1 MLLQTLSELDM
12 KKDTTTIAG
21 TAILSSLVIVFDYS
35 LKFSG
40 LKIPFPWLPY
50 LKFDFTGVPIVLSL
64 LLFGLAP
71 GATTSAVA
79 FLAIL
84 VRSGD
89 FVGASMKALAELST
103 ILGMAFSYRWL
114 KNTKNLGKALSLI
127 LGVTSRVLTMFFA
140 NLIIL
145 PTYYQMPQ
153 MAVIAV
159 SPLIAAFNVVQG
171 TISILSGYFL
181 YNVITNR
188 TSPSSTRKN
197 EVFLKH
203 HKN

>member
-1 MLLQTLSELDM
+1 MLLQALSELDM
-12 KKDTTTIAG
+12 KKDTTIIAG
-21 TAILSSLVIVFDYS
+21 TAILGSLVIVFDYS
-35 LKFSG
+35 MKFSG
-40 LKIPFPWLPY
+40 LKIPFLWLPY

-71 GATTSAVA
+71 GATTSAIA

-84 VRSGD
+84 TRSGD

-103 ILGMAFSYRWL
+103 ILGIAFSYRWL
-114 KNTKNLGKALSLI
+114 KKTKNFGKALSLI

-140 NLIIL
+140 NLLIL
-145 PTYYQMPQ
+145 PSYYQTPQ

-159 SPLIAAFNVVQG
+159 SPLTAAFNVIQG
-171 TISILSGYFL
+171 TTSILLGYFL
-181 YNVITNR
+181 YNVIVNR
-188 TSPSSTRKN
+188 ISPSTTRKN
-197 EVFLKH
+197 EVLLKH

>member
-1 MLLQTLSELDM
+1 MLLQALSEHDM

-21 TAILSSLVIVFDYS
+21 TTILGSLVIVFDYS

-40 LKIPFPWLPY
+40 LKIPFPWLPI

-64 LLFGLAP
+64 LLVGLAP
-71 GATTSAVA
+71 GATTSGVA

-84 VRSGD
+84 IRSGD
-89 FVGASMKALAELST
+89 LVGASMKALAELST

-114 KNTKNLGKALSLI
+114 KNTKNFGKALSLI
-127 LGVTSRVLTMFFA
+127 LGVTSRVLIMFFA

-145 PTYYQMPQ
+145 PTYYQTPQ
-153 MAVIAV
+153 TAVIAV
-159 SPLIAAFNVVQG
+159 NLLIAAFNVIQG
-171 TISILSGYFL
+171 TISIILGYFL
-181 YNVITNR
+181 YNIIINR
-188 TSPSSTRKN
+188 TSPSAIRKN